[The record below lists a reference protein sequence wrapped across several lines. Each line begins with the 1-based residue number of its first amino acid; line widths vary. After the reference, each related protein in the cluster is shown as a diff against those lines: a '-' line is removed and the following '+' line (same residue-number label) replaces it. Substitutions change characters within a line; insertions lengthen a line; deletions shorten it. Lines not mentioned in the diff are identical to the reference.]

1 MSCPGAGTASTGV
14 ELAMSWKMSCTQ
26 YVCVCGRLP
35 ELIITKYVLLTGGR
49 AARAAAVAAV
59 LTFNKAPSCCG
70 VY

>member
-26 YVCVCGRLP
+26 CVCVCGRLP

-49 AARAAAVAAV
+49 AARAAAVAVV
-59 LTFNKAPSCCG
+59 LTFNKAPSCSG